1 MKIAGQSTLEATA
14 ESIWPLIFD
23 PRTLLQLLPGCE
35 QVEQVAP
42 DEYRGRM
49 TLRIP
54 AIAGTYETWVKVLKY
69 EAPSFCE
76 IQGEATGSSGSVRG
90 QASFTLQPDAQRTR
104 ITYQGDAQ
112 IGGPLAGMNPRF
124 AEGVAQMLIRQGL
137 ARLPELAREARGGL
151 ADGIVSCVSSLH
163 AGCGAMGL
171 LVGCPICQPVAPADR
186 HRKPFFASRRGLT
199 GC

>member
-1 MKIAGQSTLEATA
+1 MKIAGQSTLAAAA

-23 PRTLLQLLPGCE
+23 PRTLLELLPGCE

-49 TLRIP
+49 TLRVP

-69 EAPSFCE
+69 EAPSFCQ

-90 QASFTLQPDAQRTR
+90 QASFTLQPDDQKSR
-104 ITYQGDAQ
+104 IVYEGDAQ

-137 ARLPELAREARGGL
+137 AKLPELAREREAAMQQMTPLAEPAASPGAVTRWARWL
-151 ADGIVSCVSSLH
+151 ADRF
-163 AGCGAMGL
+163 AGL
-171 LVGCPICQPVAPADR
+171 
-186 HRKPFFASRRGLT
+186 RRRLAYGTNRFLFR
-199 GC
+199 GRA

>member
-1 MKIAGQSTLEATA
+1 MKIAGKSTLDAAA

-23 PRTLLQLLPGCE
+23 PRTLLLLLPGCD

-42 DEYRGRM
+42 DEYRGRL
-49 TLRIP
+49 TLRVP

-90 QASFTLQPDAQRTR
+90 QASFSLQPDAGQTH
-104 ITYQGDAQ
+104 IEYQGVAQ

-137 ARLPELAREARGGL
+137 ARLPELAREREAALQAIPSAVPAASTPGVRRWARWL
-151 ADGIVSCVSSLH
+151 AARLTSLWRVL
-163 AGCGAMGL
+163 AR
-171 LVGCPICQPVAPADR
+171 IADR
-186 HRKPFFASRRGLT
+186 FPPRGEA
-199 GC
+199 

>member
-1 MKIAGQSTLEATA
+1 MKIAGQSTLDAA
-14 ESIWPLIFD
+14 ADSIWPLIFD

-42 DEYRGRM
+42 DEYRGRL

-69 EAPSFCE
+69 EAPSFCQ
-76 IQGEATGSSGSVRG
+76 IQGEATGASGSVRG
-90 QASFTLQPDAQRTR
+90 QASFSLQPQAQQTR
-104 ITYQGDAQ
+104 IEYQGDAL

-137 ARLPELAREARGGL
+137 ARLPELRAVREAAL
-151 ADGIVSCVSSLH
+151 QTTPSA
-163 AGCGAMGL
+163 
-171 LVGCPICQPVAPADR
+171 APATSTWGVVR
-186 HRKPFFASRRGLT
+186 WACWLAARFASLKFRLARVANRFRSP
-199 GC
+199 

>member
-1 MKIAGQSTLEATA
+1 MKIAGQSTLDAA
-14 ESIWPLIFD
+14 VESIWPLIFD
-23 PRTLLQLLPGCE
+23 SRTLLQLLPGCE

-69 EAPSFCE
+69 EAPSFCQ

-90 QASFTLQPDAQRTR
+90 QASFTLQPNAQQTR
-104 ITYQGDAQ
+104 IEYQGDAQ

-137 ARLPELAREARGGL
+137 ARLPELAREREAAMRTTPLVEPAASPGGVTPWARWL
-151 ADGIVSCVSSLH
+151 A
-163 AGCGAMGL
+163 A
-171 LVGCPICQPVAPADR
+171 R
-186 HRKPFFASRRGLT
+186 FASLWRRLAYVTNRFLLHGRA
-199 GC
+199 

>member
-1 MKIAGQSTLEATA
+1 MKIAGKSTLDAAA

-49 TLRIP
+49 TLRVP
-54 AIAGTYETWVKVLKY
+54 AIAGTYETWVKVLKC

-90 QASFTLQPDAQRTR
+90 QASFSLQPDAQQTR
-104 ITYQGDAQ
+104 IEYQGDAQ

-137 ARLPELAREARGGL
+137 ARLPELAREREAALQATPSTVPTASTRGVRRWGCWLTARFASLWRRL
-151 ADGIVSCVSSLH
+151 ARI
-163 AGCGAMGL
+163 
-171 LVGCPICQPVAPADR
+171 ADR
-186 HRKPFFASRRGLT
+186 FPPRGVA
-199 GC
+199 

>member
-1 MKIAGQSTLEATA
+1 MKIAGKLTLDTAA

-49 TLRIP
+49 TLRVP

-69 EAPSFCE
+69 EAPSFCQ

-90 QASFTLQPDAQRTR
+90 QASFSLQPDAQQTR
-104 ITYQGDAQ
+104 IEYQGDAQ

-137 ARLPELAREARGGL
+137 ARLPELAREREAALQAAPSAVPAASTRGVVRWVPWLAARFADLWRRL
-151 ADGIVSCVSSLH
+151 ARIVN
-163 AGCGAMGL
+163 GF
-171 LVGCPICQPVAPADR
+171 PP
-186 HRKPFFASRRGLT
+186 RGED
-199 GC
+199 

>member
-1 MKIAGQSTLEATA
+1 MKIAGQSTLDAAA

-23 PRTLLQLLPGCE
+23 SRTLLELLPGCE

-49 TLRIP
+49 TLRVP
-54 AIAGTYETWVKVLKY
+54 AISGTYETWVKVLKF
-69 EAPSFCE
+69 EAPSFCQ

-90 QASFTLQPDAQRTR
+90 QASFTLQPDDQKTR
-104 ITYQGDAQ
+104 IEYEGDAQ

-137 ARLPELAREARGGL
+137 ARLPELAREREATMRTTPLAESATAPGGVTRWARWLTARLAGL
-151 ADGIVSCVSSLH
+151 WNRATYVTNRF
-163 AGCGAMGL
+163 L
-171 LVGCPICQPVAPADR
+171 L
-186 HRKPFFASRRGLT
+186 RGRA
-199 GC
+199 